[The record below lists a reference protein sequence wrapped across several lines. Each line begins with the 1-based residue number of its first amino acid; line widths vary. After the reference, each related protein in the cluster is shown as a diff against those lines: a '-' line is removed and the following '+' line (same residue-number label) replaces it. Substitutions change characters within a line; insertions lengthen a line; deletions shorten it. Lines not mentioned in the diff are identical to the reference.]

1 MKSVTPPTLDH
12 DAFVEHLGCQMESDG
27 YPRIAGRL
35 FGALLLAPEEESL
48 DHLAERLGVSKAS
61 VSLNARLLEDKG
73 LLERVGRPGD
83 RRDFYRV
90 SDDLFRRSMEARLAR
105 WSSFHDALAAVRP
118 WAAKRR
124 PAVVSRIDE
133 LDLAYQHL
141 LETIRES
148 LDRWPVA
155 RKPRRAAAGS

>member
-1 MKSVTPPTLDH
+1 MKSVTPTILDH

-35 FGALLLAPEEESL
+35 FGALLLAPEAESL

-105 WSSFHDALAAVRP
+105 WRSFHDALSAVRP
-118 WAAKRR
+118 WVAKRR

-141 LETIRES
+141 LGTIRES